1 MIPAAIP
8 EDATLLSEK
17 EAAEAVRLL
26 VEKSQ
31 PLKIHPAVRTFG
43 NAMGFLH
50 GFYLWFPTAC
60 QQENEFPHIVILWLW
75 NLSVTFCTDTF
86 FDVQKKSQNLQW
98 RSQALRKFVKKN
110 RYQT

>member
-31 PLKIHPAVRTFG
+31 PLKIHGAVRKFG
-43 NAMGFLH
+43 NAIGFLH
-50 GFYLWFPTAC
+50 GFYL
-60 QQENEFPHIVILWLW
+60 
-75 NLSVTFCTDTF
+75 
-86 FDVQKKSQNLQW
+86 
-98 RSQALRKFVKKN
+98 
-110 RYQT
+110 